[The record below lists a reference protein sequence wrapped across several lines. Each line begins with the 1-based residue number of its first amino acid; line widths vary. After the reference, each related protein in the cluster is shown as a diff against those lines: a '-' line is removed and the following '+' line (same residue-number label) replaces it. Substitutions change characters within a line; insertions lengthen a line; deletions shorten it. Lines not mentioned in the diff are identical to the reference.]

1 MARKIDWIIGIALA
15 VGTLAVTGFIGLVI
29 IAALLGDESDFS
41 YASGDRIG
49 VVEINGVISDADE
62 VVAQIVGYRE
72 DDSIPAIVL
81 RINSPGGV
89 VAPTQEIYEALN
101 MARRSGKIIIASMG
115 SVAASGGYYVACA
128 ADSIMANPGTLTGSI
143 GVIFEVPNASGLYE
157 KIGIDWQVIKSGVH
171 KDIGSSARKMTSQER
186 GHMQAVV
193 DDTFE
198 QFVNVV
204 LNSRPLNRSE
214 VLEVADGRVFTGNQ
228 AKGLGLVDRLGTYQD
243 ALNLAAEMSGMTGTP
258 NVVKPKK
265 KSIFDLMVE
274 NMESVFQVP
283 TSVFLEYRLR

>member
-1 MARKIDWIIGIALA
+1 
-15 VGTLAVTGFIGLVI
+15 
-29 IAALLGDESDFS
+29 
-41 YASGDRIG
+41 
-49 VVEINGVISDADE
+49 
-62 VVAQIVGYRE
+62 
-72 DDSIPAIVL
+72 
-81 RINSPGGV
+81 
-89 VAPTQEIYEALN
+89 
-101 MARRSGKIIIASMG
+101 
-115 SVAASGGYYVACA
+115 
-128 ADSIMANPGTLTGSI
+128 
-143 GVIFEVPNASGLYE
+143 
-157 KIGIDWQVIKSGVH
+157 
-171 KDIGSSARKMTSQER
+171 
-186 GHMQAVV
+186 MQAVV

-228 AKGLGLVDRLGTYQD
+228 AEGLGLVDRLGTYQD

>member
-1 MARKIDWIIGIALA
+1 MARKIDWIIGFALAGGALA
-15 VGTLAVTGFIGLVI
+15 VMGIIGLVV
-29 IAALLGDESDFS
+29 IAALVGDESDFS
-41 YASGDRIG
+41 YATGDRIG

-101 MARRSGKIIIASMG
+101 LARQAGKTIIASMG

-128 ADSIMANPGTLTGSI
+128 ADTIMANPGTLTGSI
-143 GVIFEVPNASGLYE
+143 GVIFEVPNASGLYD

-171 KDIGSSARKMTSQER
+171 KDIGSSARKMTTEER

-204 LNSRPLNRSE
+204 VNSRPLTRSE

-243 ALNLAAEMSGMTGTP
+243 ALILAADMSGMTGTP

-274 NMESVFQVP
+274 NMESVFQAP